1 MAKFGPEEAVKPAVE
16 TAEKPQEAKAE
27 SGKEKPLSEVGRER
41 AERAQQTVSKGVEAV
56 KGAFGKGL
64 SFLKEKGMAL
74 LALDVA
80 AARAGKATGEFLKK
94 DAAKTLEHAKIVG
107 QFVKEQAK
115 EAAVD
120 IVLGPAANLAR
131 QAAKEAG
138 RDDVLKFTAEKT
150 GEFLKKDAAKTLEDV
165 KAVGRFGAAVGKGAV
180 EAGKT
185 AVEVGAIAGAVGAEV
200 GKFAARKA
208 GEGMEAAA
216 GFAAKKIEQTMDSA
230 QKKYEAL
237 ATSLTRLEQQARN
250 SIAEARDRFN
260 GKMNTTRENAINA
273 IADAINAGIDAKQ
286 NLQSS
291 IDQGRKA
298 VGVSIFEFIKGN
310 NERKLEELKTKLE
323 RTQKKVSHSTAMISA
338 LSR

>member
-74 LALDVA
+74 LAIDVA
-80 AARAGKATGEFLKK
+80 AARAGKATGEFIKK
-94 DAAKTLEHAKIVG
+94 DAAKTLERAQAVG
-107 QFVKEQAK
+107 KAATEAGKAVAGVVKEDWDK
-115 EAAVD
+115 TKGD
-120 IVLGPAANLAR
+120 IKTAGA
-131 QAAKEAG
+131 AAKSGVE
-138 RDDVLKFTAEKT
+138 
-150 GEFLKKDAAKTLEDV
+150 
-165 KAVGRFGAAVGKGAV
+165 AVGRFGAAVGKGAL

-185 AVEVGAIAGAVGAEV
+185 AVEVGVIAGAVGVEV

-208 GEGMEAAA
+208 GEGVEAAA

-237 ATSLTRLEQQARN
+237 AGSLSRLEQQARN

-260 GKMNTTRENAINA
+260 GKMNTVRENAINA
-273 IADAINAGIDAKQ
+273 IADAINAGIETKQ

-310 NERKLEELKTKLE
+310 NERKLEELKTKIE
-323 RTQKKVSHSTAMISA
+323 RAQKKVQHSTAMISV